1 VTVSGGTQRDLRWWL
16 EEPPADGGKR
26 MAHQAIFG
34 IVNQVKETQSYRT
47 DRDLIHMCLYGSDL
61 VQGFGITS
69 YTMNAAYASAPLS
82 VNIVRSVIDTL
93 LAKIVR
99 SKPKPYWLTSGGD
112 WDLQEQAKKLNKY
125 SEGQFHENKVY
136 RLNRK
141 IARDALI
148 FGTGAV
154 RGHDHGGKPTLER
167 TFTPELYTIDA
178 EAKYGDPRSLFQIRT
193 MDKLVL
199 IQLFPE
205 FEQEIEN
212 AGSATESSRFERSDE
227 STLSKDQV
235 EVVEA
240 WHAPSGPDASDG
252 RDCIAIQNC
261 TLQFG
266 ESDGF
271 QHRFLRYCE
280 PVLGWYG
287 SGLAQLLAGKQL
299 EINKLLTEIQRSFHI
314 GSNFRVLCERGS
326 KIIKS
331 HFNNEIGGILEYTGA
346 APTFAVAQTVH
357 PEKFQQLLWLIES
370 SFNEAGINASTAA
383 GQKDTTLKSGKAQIV
398 AMDVE
403 DSRYTDFA
411 QAYEEFCMDEAE
423 LLLDMAKRSGRKP
436 VIYVGKREVEEIELP
451 QLGHTPTVLQVWP
464 TSALASAPAQR
475 MEQVQDLANAGWISP
490 ARGKRLLGFPELEE
504 DAELDDA
511 SYNSVRDALA
521 DMLVNGEYQGPL
533 PQMDLKEALDTSV
546 RFYLWARRTYKK
558 RQPENLDLILQFQAE
573 CEDMLNAGQA
583 GVPAPQP
590 SGDQG
595 VIGAPTVPGGTPGAP
610 PEGGPPPMGP
620 GPQGPPPG
628 AMIQ

>member
-1 VTVSGGTQRDLRWWL
+1 VTITGGTLRDLRWWL
-16 EEPPADGGKR
+16 EEEPEKGRKR
-26 MAHQAIFG
+26 MSHQTIFA
-34 IVNQVKETQSYRT
+34 IVNQLKETQSYRT

-69 YTMNAAYASAPLS
+69 YTMNAAYSAAPLS

-93 LAKIVR
+93 LAKIIR

-112 WDLQEQAKKLNKY
+112 WELQEQAKQLNKY

-141 IARDALI
+141 VARDALI

-154 RGHDHGGKPTLER
+154 RGHDFGGKPTLER
-167 TFTPELYTIDA
+167 TFTPELYVNDA
-178 EAKYGDPRSLFQIRT
+178 EAKYGDPRSLFQLRT

-199 IQLFPE
+199 KEMFPE
-205 FEQEIEN
+205 YEQEIED
-212 AGSATESSRFERSDE
+212 AGSVTETSRFERQGE
-227 STLSKDQV
+227 TTLAKDQI
-235 EVVEA
+235 EVAEA
-240 WHAPSGPDASDG
+240 WHAPSGPDADDG
-252 RDCIAIQNC
+252 RYGAFIDNC
-261 TLQFG
+261 TLEFDK
-266 ESDGF
+266 SAGF
-271 QHRFLRYCE
+271 DHKFLRYCE

-299 EINKLLTEIQRSFHI
+299 EINKLLTEIQRAFHV

-331 HFNNEIGGILEYTGA
+331 HFNNEIGAILEYTGA
-346 APTFAVAQTVH
+346 APVMAVAQTVH
-357 PEKFQQLLWLIES
+357 PEKLQHLVWLIES
-370 SFNEAGINASTAA
+370 SFNEAGINATTAA
-383 GQKDTTLKSGKAQIV
+383 GQKDPTLKSGKAQIV

-423 LLLDMAKRSGRKP
+423 LLLEMAKRSGRRP
-436 VIYVGKREVEEIELP
+436 VIYVGKREVEEVELP

-504 DAELDDA
+504 DAEMDDA
-511 SYNSVRDALA
+511 SYNTVRDMLA
-521 DMLVNGEYQGPL
+521 DMLVNGEYHGPL
-533 PQMDLKEALDTSV
+533 PQMDLKEAMDTSV

-558 RQPENLDLILQFQAE
+558 RPPENLDLILQFQTE
-573 CEDMLNAGQA
+573 CEELLNSGQA
-583 GVPAPQP
+583 AAPTPQL

-595 VIGAPTVPGGTPGAP
+595 VIGAPVPGGTPGAMP
-610 PEGGPPPMGP
+610 GGGEPPPMGP
-620 GPQGPPPG
+620 GPQGAPPG
-628 AMIQ
+628 VPLQ